1 MNIRLAGLAAALLLG
16 APAPAL
22 AAPSPNQ
29 GIGGSKLDV
38 IAEAFV
44 ALTLEA
50 GEREPGYVDAYYGP
64 KAWAEAAKAK
74 PRAVPALKAE
84 ALRLSA
90 ATQAVTDASLTPDER
105 RRKAFLLGQLKA
117 AQTRLAMLE
126 GQKFS
131 FQDEAE
137 GLFGVRPPIRPLASY
152 DPILARLDG
161 LVPGDGDLAARVDAF
176 QSRYVIPAD
185 RLDAVMKAG
194 IAACKARTEAH
205 IALPKAEAFD
215 LAFVTGKPWSGYN
228 WYKGGAHSLIEINT
242 DLPVAISRAVDL
254 GCHEGYP
261 GHHALNALLEEKLT
275 KGKGWVEFS
284 VYPLFSPQS
293 LIAEGSANYGI
304 GLAFPGPEKLKFER
318 EQLYPLAGL
327 DPATADAFDALMTAR
342 ADLASSENTIAD
354 AYLSGKMDKP
364 TAVAALA
371 KYGLSSVARAEK
383 RLSFIETYRSYV
395 INYNLGQDMVRAHI
409 ERAGASPDARWKAM
423 EAVISEPTTPADLAR

>member
-1 MNIRLAGLAAALLLG
+1 MITRLASLAAALLLG
-16 APAPAL
+16 AAAPAL
-22 AAPSPNQ
+22 AASA
-29 GIGGSKLDV
+29 GGPKLDV
-38 IAEAFV
+38 IARDFV

-50 GEREPGYVDAYYGP
+50 GEREPYYGP
-64 KAWAEAAKAK
+64 KEWAAAAKAN

-84 ALRLSA
+84 AIRLTA
-90 ATQAVTDASLTPDER
+90 ATKAVDDASLTPDER
-105 RRKAFLLGQLKA
+105 RRKAFMLGQLKA
-117 AQTRLAMLE
+117 AETRLAMLE

-137 GLFGVRPPIRPLASY
+137 GLFSVRPPIKPLESF
-152 DPILARLDG
+152 DPILARIDK

-176 QSRYVIPAD
+176 QNKYVIPAD
-185 RLDAVMKAG
+185 KLDAVMKAG
-194 IAACKARTEAH
+194 IAACKARTQAH
-205 IALPKAEAFD
+205 IKLPKDEKFD

-261 GHHALNALLEEKLT
+261 GHHVLNAMLEDKLT
-275 KGKGWVEFS
+275 NAKGWVEFS
-284 VYPLFSPQS
+284 VYPLYSPQS

-304 GLAFPGPEKLKFER
+304 ALAFPGAEKVKFER

-327 DPATADAFDALMTAR
+327 DPKTADTYDALMAAK

-364 TAVAALA
+364 AAIAALA

-395 INYNLGQDMVRAHI
+395 INYNLGQEMVRAHV
-409 ERAGASPDARWKAM
+409 ERAGPSQDARWKAM

>member
-1 MNIRLAGLAAALLLG
+1 MNTRLAVLAAALLLG
-16 APAPAL
+16 ASAPAL
-22 AAPSPNQ
+22 AASV
-29 GIGGSKLDV
+29 GGPKLDA
-38 IAEAFV
+38 IARDFV

-64 KAWAEAAKAK
+64 KAWAEAAKAH

-84 ALRLSA
+84 ALRLTA
-90 ATQAVTDASLTPDER
+90 ATRAVDDAALAPDER
-105 RRKAFLLGQLKA
+105 RRKAFMLGQLKA
-117 AQTRLAMLE
+117 AETRLAMLE

-137 GLFGVRPPIRPLASY
+137 GLFGVRPPIRPLESY

-161 LVPGDGDLAARVDAF
+161 LVPGDGDLPARIDGF
-176 QSRYVIPAD
+176 QAKYVIPAD
-185 RLDAVMKAG
+185 RLEPVMKAA

-205 IALPKAEAFD
+205 IPLPKAETFD

-261 GHHALNALLEEKLT
+261 GHHVLNAQLEDKLT

-304 GLAFPGPEKLKFER
+304 SLAFPGAEKVKFER

-327 DPATADAFDALMTAR
+327 DPATADAYDALMTAK

-354 AYLSGKMDKP
+354 AYLSGRMDKP
-364 TAVAALA
+364 TAIAALA

-395 INYNLGQDMVRAHI
+395 INYNLGQDMVRAHV
-409 ERAGASPDARWKAM
+409 ERAGASQDARWKAM